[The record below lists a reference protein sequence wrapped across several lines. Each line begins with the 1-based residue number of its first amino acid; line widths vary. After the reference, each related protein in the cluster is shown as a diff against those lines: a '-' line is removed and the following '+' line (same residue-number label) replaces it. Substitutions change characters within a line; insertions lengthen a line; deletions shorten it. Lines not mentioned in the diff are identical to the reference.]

1 MKIIRGETVPWT
13 SVMSI
18 FIMNLVNDR
27 TNKQTN
33 KKVSTFSVTVWVTQD
48 PIT

>member
-18 FIMNLVNDR
+18 FIMNLIEDR

-33 KKVSTFSVTVWVTQD
+33 KQTKKFEHLA
-48 PIT
+48 

>member
-18 FIMNLVNDR
+18 FIMNLINDR
-27 TNKQTN
+27 INKQT
-33 KKVSTFSVTVWVTQD
+33 KKFEHLA
-48 PIT
+48 